1 MGVSSLVKLKD
12 LELTWSSPAS
22 LLKKFFDEGEC
33 GRLIQKI
40 VESYAPSSF
49 KEVGDLFKGEGK
61 YHFITD
67 FRELVSHG
75 VDFFKES
82 MASLFSSE
90 TNTCFRDYL
99 LEQTPDVFRP
109 FMEGVFTPDFKIN
122 VAHLYG
128 PNAPDGVSWS
138 EKIWPHFGFDASGHT
153 FTGYEGIADVIVV
166 GGAGGSSDGGSGSGG
181 DGGDGGDWG
190 GDGGGGDDIIV
201 QIADFLSTLGI

>member
-12 LELTWSSPAS
+12 LELTWASPAS

-109 FMEGVFTPDFKIN
+109 FMEGVFTPDSTIN
-122 VAHLYG
+122 AANLY
-128 PNAPDGVSWS
+128 NPDCGGWS
-138 EKIWPHFGFDASGHT
+138 DTIWQSFGFDASGHT
-153 FTGYEGIADVIVV
+153 FIDYTELT
-166 GGAGGSSDGGSGSGG
+166 
-181 DGGDGGDWG
+181 
-190 GDGGGGDDIIV
+190 DIFVDTVLEVAKFI
-201 QIADFLSTLGI
+201 LGIFFGINF